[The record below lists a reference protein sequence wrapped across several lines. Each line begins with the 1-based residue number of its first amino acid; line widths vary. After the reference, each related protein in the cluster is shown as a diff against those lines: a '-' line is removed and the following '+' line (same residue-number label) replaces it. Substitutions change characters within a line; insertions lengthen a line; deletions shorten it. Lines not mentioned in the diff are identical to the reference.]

1 MQLGSSVQLGS
12 SPQLAAS
19 ASQHGSSVQLGNSA
33 QLAASASQHG
43 SSVQLAA
50 STLRRSSAPQPGSS
64 ALADSVPQLGGSRQH
79 SDAPQHGSSY
89 LPANSASQYDS
100 SAQLADIA
108 PQLRGLAPLANSA
121 LWLDSSARLSAPAI
135 LALNAAW
142 LGSTAPPVDDLQRHS
157 SSSLLANGAPQ
168 HDSPVSAV
176 ARSNSQQLGDDSARQ
191 LGPSS
196 QLGRAPQRTDTAP
209 HGSAYPD
216 GAQLGSARADST
228 QRAEL
233 LDGTGL
239 VYPQLDC
246 ASWRPDTS
254 QPADLQI
261 GGSLLGSSPLA
272 CAAIDNSMR
281 RQDANSP
288 QQLEESRLG
297 SSPQPSGL
305 QQLGIL
311 PQPSRL
317 RQIGSPQ
324 QPAPGPNP
332 TIEQGGRFSVL
343 SLRLCSM
350 AGLIGALLASAWCA
364 IATLTR
370 MTSQPPCGSLRT
382 PYALVMLVL
391 LSALNQ
397 PAAAASSGQLATLP
411 TACLLKLCGS
421 LVPHSQL
428 AQQPF
433 VSRQRRSPRQPK
445 VSDAPLDNSTSSG
458 QLDALQLG
466 PQQLDSTLQAGA
478 TQHGSQPQ
486 LNGSQ
491 QPRPPQLDGPP
502 QLGRLRLL
510 GSQQLDSPQQLNL
523 RLPNFPVQPHV
534 LLPGAS
540 LQLCALPSGSPPPF
554 GALPQSLGTSPQPL
568 GTSPLL
574 STSPPPIGASPLLSA
589 SPQSLGTSPQLLG
602 TSPLLSASPPPVGAP
617 PLLSAQSQLLG
628 VPLQL
633 GALPLQSKRAAAKW
647 HMDAAPR
654 HAMCGIATQR
664 SVAARRIRAPP
675 LGAPLPPL
683 RLAVTTARCIIASSF
698 WCDGTAAAHC
708 GRTARAIA
716 SHAAARESGHVR
728 PCPLGFSSHFGC
740 DPSTLEQ
747 GGASGFG
754 AIGLSPDVPSA
765 ERHHTSY
772 TSHACFSIHH
782 PRATVDLWDRV
793 RTCV

>member
-1 MQLGSSVQLGS
+1 
-12 SPQLAAS
+12 
-19 ASQHGSSVQLGNSA
+19 
-33 QLAASASQHG
+33 
-43 SSVQLAA
+43 
-50 STLRRSSAPQPGSS
+50 
-64 ALADSVPQLGGSRQH
+64 
-79 SDAPQHGSSY
+79 
-89 LPANSASQYDS
+89 
-100 SAQLADIA
+100 
-108 PQLRGLAPLANSA
+108 
-121 LWLDSSARLSAPAI
+121 
-135 LALNAAW
+135 
-142 LGSTAPPVDDLQRHS
+142 
-157 SSSLLANGAPQ
+157 
-168 HDSPVSAV
+168 
-176 ARSNSQQLGDDSARQ
+176 
-191 LGPSS
+191 
-196 QLGRAPQRTDTAP
+196 
-209 HGSAYPD
+209 
-216 GAQLGSARADST
+216 
-228 QRAEL
+228 
-233 LDGTGL
+233 
-239 VYPQLDC
+239 
-246 ASWRPDTS
+246 
-254 QPADLQI
+254 
-261 GGSLLGSSPLA
+261 
-272 CAAIDNSMR
+272 MR

-311 PQPSRL
+311 PQQSRL

-554 GALPQSLGTSPQPL
+554 GALPQSLGTSPRLSASSPPIGVWPQSL
-568 GTSPLL
+568 GTSLLLQSLATSLLL
-574 STSPPPIGASPLLSA
+574 SASPPPIGASPLLSA
-589 SPQSLGTSPQLLG
+589 
-602 TSPLLSASPPPVGAP
+602 
-617 PLLSAQSQLLG
+617 
-628 VPLQL
+628 
-633 GALPLQSKRAAAKW
+633 
-647 HMDAAPR
+647 
-654 HAMCGIATQR
+654 
-664 SVAARRIRAPP
+664 
-675 LGAPLPPL
+675 
-683 RLAVTTARCIIASSF
+683 
-698 WCDGTAAAHC
+698 
-708 GRTARAIA
+708 
-716 SHAAARESGHVR
+716 
-728 PCPLGFSSHFGC
+728 
-740 DPSTLEQ
+740 
-747 GGASGFG
+747 
-754 AIGLSPDVPSA
+754 
-765 ERHHTSY
+765 
-772 TSHACFSIHH
+772 
-782 PRATVDLWDRV
+782 
-793 RTCV
+793 